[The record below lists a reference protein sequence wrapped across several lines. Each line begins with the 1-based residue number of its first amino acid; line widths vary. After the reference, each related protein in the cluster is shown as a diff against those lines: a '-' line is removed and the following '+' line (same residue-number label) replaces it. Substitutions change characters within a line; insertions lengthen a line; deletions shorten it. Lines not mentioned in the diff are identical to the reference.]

1 MKFRIVLIF
10 SLLILATFAWAQDAK
25 NTRLVQFSGMVLDGS
40 DEQLYPVPY
49 TNILVKDKGRGT
61 YSDLRGFFS
70 IVVEKGDVIVFSAI
84 GYKTVEYK
92 IPEDLEDERYSIV
105 QLMTQ
110 DAINLPETVVFPWPS
125 REHFKLEFL
134 AMDVTPEL
142 QERAAKNLAN
152 ETLRR
157 MRNDVTVDGNE
168 HADYYLRQQAREYYY
183 IGQQPPMNIFNPVAW
198 KNSSIPG
205 KTETSKGKTTT
216 DLRLPEYLPAPEQ
229 YLETIGPQ
237 PKRQCGKRQHAER
250 YVGLHGAEVDV
261 QKLVAY
267 KIGGHKDKVDHK
279 EEK

>member
-1 MKFRIVLIF
+1 MKLRI
-10 SLLILATFAWAQDAK
+10 LLILSVLILAISARAQDTQNK
-25 NTRLVQFSGMVLDGS
+25 RLVQFSGMVLDGS

-61 YSDLRGFFS
+61 YSDLKGFFS
-70 IVVEKGDVIVFSAI
+70 IVVEKGDVIIFSAI

-92 IPEDLEDERYSIV
+92 IPEDLEDDRYSIV

-110 DAINLPETVVFPWPS
+110 DTINLPETVVFPWPS
-125 REHFKLEFL
+125 RDHFKLEFL

-157 MRNDVTVDGNE
+157 MRNDVSVDGNE

-198 KNSSIPG
+198 KKFFDSWKNG
-205 KTETSKGKTTT
+205 DFKK
-216 DLRLPEYLPAPEQ
+216 
-229 YLETIGPQ
+229 
-237 PKRQCGKRQHAER
+237 
-250 YVGLHGAEVDV
+250 
-261 QKLVAY
+261 
-267 KIGGHKDKVDHK
+267 KD
-279 EEK
+279 